1 MAVKQA
7 VQFLKEVKSELSR
20 VVWPR
25 FDEFVGAL
33 IVVLL
38 VMAFFAIYLGLLD
51 LGFTRLAQ
59 FIFAWYNPR

>member
-7 VQFLKEVKSELSR
+7 VQFLKEVKSELAR

>member
-7 VQFLKEVKSELSR
+7 VQFLKEAKSELGR

-25 FDEFVGAL
+25 FDEFAGAL

-51 LGFTRLAQ
+51 LVFTRLAQ

>member
-7 VQFLKEVKSELSR
+7 VQFLKEVKSELGR

-38 VMAFFAIYLGLLD
+38 VMAFFALYLGLLD

-59 FIFAWYNPR
+59 FVFAWYNPR

>member
-7 VQFLKEVKSELSR
+7 VQFLKEVKSELGR
-20 VVWPR
+20 VAWPR
-25 FDEFVGAL
+25 FDEFAGAL

-38 VMAFFAIYLGLLD
+38 VMAFFALYLGFLD

>member
-1 MAVKQA
+1 MSVKQA
-7 VQFLKEVKSELSR
+7 VQFLKEVRSELGR

-25 FDEFVGAL
+25 FDEFAGAL

-59 FIFAWYNPR
+59 FIFAWYNH